1 MSGYLPPS
9 APCQCG
15 CKRHRFPLARLV
27 LSPFD
32 EAIAIRLDCRARQ
45 PIAPK
50 HCRPCSSLPMVP
62 HRRACDQ
69 NECGSNPS
77 AVFRTLVEDL
87 RTFPALWQGG
97 CRRRM
102 TKAIG
107 RILQPLEFP
116 PYHASR
122 STCFRPRSGLG
133 ECIFGSPLTI
143 LENRLHPLAMVMA
156 NPVLRDSSASAG
168 VSLTGVSRMNLSSKS
183 THAATRCLSSLQ
195 TSGSESAKF
204 FSSGNRKLP
213 ITV

>member
-143 LENRLHPLAMVMA
+143 LENRLHPWPWLWLIRFFVTHQ
-156 NPVLRDSSASAG
+156 PVREL
-168 VSLTGVSRMNLSSKS
+168 VSRESGRMNLSSKS